1 MAWQRR
7 LGDYTVGASSGT
19 LVTSALRCTLREEA
33 READMTA
40 RSGDVPQP
48 ENSMERR
55 VSDFVARL
63 YLDEFGKGPLYS
75 ETSIRGGL
83 VVTVLREVLTSA
95 EKALYASGRGDSVL
109 TTRMLWQH
117 ATDRRFR
124 EGVACVVGREVVVA
138 ISGFELEHDM
148 ASETFI
154 LAAPVA

>member
-1 MAWQRR
+1 
-7 LGDYTVGASSGT
+7 
-19 LVTSALRCTLREEA
+19 
-33 READMTA
+33 MTA
-40 RSGDVPQP
+40 RSGDTPQL
-48 ENSMERR
+48 ENPTERR
-55 VSDFVARL
+55 VSDVVARL

-75 ETSIRGGL
+75 ETSIRADV

-117 ATDRRFR
+117 ATDQRFR
-124 EGVACVVGREVVVA
+124 DGVGRVVGREVVVA

-154 LAAPVA
+154 LAPPVA